1 MDFSLKLTIHY
12 TILPTDGVFYT
23 RFDGHVFPLIVIAG
37 FQLCK
42 KLYSYTVGSLLM
54 IPRAGNSMQIKL
66 ANYAALWKYKWFI
79 MQAKITEK
87 LKNAAQ
93 PALYFTSGTSDP

>member
-1 MDFSLKLTIHY
+1 
-12 TILPTDGVFYT
+12 
-23 RFDGHVFPLIVIAG
+23 
-37 FQLCK
+37 
-42 KLYSYTVGSLLM
+42 
-54 IPRAGNSMQIKL
+54 MQIKL